1 VLLAGCS
8 KPAQQAAAPA
18 SGGGKIGYVDTD
30 ALVHAHP
37 LYPQLAQI
45 ELSMDALNLHS
56 LGPGVGSTGSGLAKQ
71 DAELQ
76 QELTDASNR
85 TNQLLQQKQTDYQ
98 RQENAAISAA
108 LAAGGHAAAAGS
120 VGANVGATA
129 GKQVG
134 NVNAEMNRDVNAYR
148 RTLSQQEQQQERSYE
163 KAVSDR
169 VNRQLQAKAN
179 ELQNKES
186 ELELSL
192 QTKDASERLEL
203 RTRLNNLALDQGS
216 RDQVKA
222 QLDALDKGESDQV
235 AAMRNR
241 DQQTLA
247 QLRTQ
252 LRGQALRDVGSGIAK
267 IRAQN
272 GVKLGAQGGGN
283 TGAVPGSTVASTNL
297 PADLKAKIA
306 ALHKEYQE
314 RYMRDANATVAQ
326 FNKTRDDLQ
335 KRYNELHAADSG
347 ASSSLRKELASLQA
361 QHDQLYSEIVD
372 QINREVRIVAQEQGV
387 STVIS
392 GVLGN
397 GSGVDLTQAAKKEIE
412 SLHE

>member
-1 VLLAGCS
+1 LLAGCT
-8 KPAQQAAAPA
+8 KPGQQAAAPA
-18 SGGGKIGYVDTD
+18 SGGGKVGYVDTD

-37 LYPQLAQI
+37 LYPQLEQI
-45 ELSMDALNLHS
+45 ELSMDALNLRS
-56 LGPGVGSTGSGLAKQ
+56 LGPGVASTGSSLAKQ

-85 TNQLLQQKQTDYQ
+85 TNQLIKQKQADYQ
-98 RQENAAISAA
+98 RQESAAISAA

-129 GKQVG
+129 GKQAG
-134 NVNAEMNRDVNAYR
+134 NVSAEMNRDVNAYR

-169 VNRQLQAKAN
+169 VNRQLQAKTN

-203 RTRLNNLALDQGS
+203 RTRLNNLALDQAA

-222 QLDALDKGESDQV
+222 QLDALEKGESDQV

-247 QLRTQ
+247 QLRAQ
-252 LRGQALRDVGSGIAK
+252 LRGQAQRDVDSGIVK

-272 GVKLGAQGGGN
+272 GVKLSAPAGGGS
-283 TGAVPGSTVASTNL
+283 TGAVPGSTAASTNL
-297 PADLKAKIA
+297 PPDLKAKIDS
-306 ALHKEYQE
+306 LHKEYQD
-314 RYMRDANATVAQ
+314 RYMRDANATIAQ

-335 KRYNELHAADSG
+335 QRYNELHAVDSG